1 MDYTLPTIH
10 INGNS
15 RESLA
20 NGYSNAYRKLIE
32 FRNAFN
38 EIDHNARNYYPQGP
52 CAWTRSCDQRD
63 VQRQRITDLMTY
75 LEAHLIELGE

>member
-52 CAWTRSCDQRD
+52 GAWPRACDQRD
-63 VQRQRITDLMTY
+63 VQRQRIADLMTY